1 MRMETKTFSSAR
13 LQKNLAWTQLAR
25 QSIYT
30 FHYMEERDERDA
42 AGCYTMCMPL
52 WEDTI
57 DEDDILLTWTI
68 DSACNLPQCSSHMGD
83 DRWDSIEKL
92 AEVI

>member
-1 MRMETKTFSSAR
+1 MGKIA
-13 LQKNLAWTQLAR
+13 KKAGVDAAGAPK
-25 QSIYT
+25 YT
-30 FHYMEERDERDA
+30 FHYMEERDEGDA

-68 DSACNLPQCSSHMGD
+68 DSACNLPQ
-83 DRWDSIEKL
+83 
-92 AEVI
+92 